1 MKSYI
6 KIFTLSFTL
15 VLFAV
20 LLPKQVKAQQ
30 EDVSF
35 QVFYDQLSPFGQWVD
50 YSNYGY
56 VWIPNVGNDF
66 VPYSTAG
73 HWILTDYGWTW
84 VSDYDWGWAP
94 FHYGRWNFDNMY
106 GWFWVP
112 DNEWG
117 PAWVSWRSA
126 DGYYGWEPL
135 ESGVSLSMSFG
146 RQYDRQ
152 NDHWNFVRNRD
163 IERSNI
169 NQYYANQNDRNRIVV
184 NSTMINQTY
193 VDNNRHTTYV
203 SGPSREDAQR
213 TTGTTLK
220 SVAIQENDRPGQTMV
235 NGQLRIFRPQ
245 ISNSTNRG
253 VKPTPSRIV
262 NIKDVKIPSE
272 RNQINQQQNSNP
284 VNNLDQGRQQNQVNN
299 PRPAVPQN
307 VNTSVPDRNLQQQK
321 TIVPQD
327 NNTSPIVPQ
336 NVNPSIPDRRQQP
349 QRTVNPLI
357 NNPGTTIPQTANPS
371 FPNRRQ
377 QPQRVANPRGNNP
390 RPAFPQ
396 NTNPSSN
403 GRRQQQQNAVNP
415 RNTHNGPKPAAPQ
428 NSNLTTNGR
437 SQQPQGTVNP
447 QSNNRK
453 PVPVQKAKP
462 TSNNRGVQQN
472 AVKPKINKTQR
483 PVQSKL
489 DEEKKNPQ

>member
-1 MKSYI
+1 MKSHI
-6 KIFTLSFTL
+6 KIFTLSLTL
-15 VLFAV
+15 VLCVV
-20 LLPKQVKAQQ
+20 LVSKQVKAQQ

-35 QVFYDQLSPFGQWVD
+35 QVFYDQLSPYGQWVD

-56 VWIPNVGNDF
+56 VWIPDVGNDF

-84 VSDYDWGWAP
+84 VSDYEWGWAP
-94 FHYGRWNFDNMY
+94 FHYGRWNFDDTY

-152 NDHWNFVRNRD
+152 NDHWNFVRNSD
-163 IERSNI
+163 IERSGI
-169 NQYYANQNDRNRIVV
+169 NQYYANQTDRSRIIL

-193 VDNNRHTTYV
+193 VDNNRHTTYI

-213 TTGTTLK
+213 TTGTTFK
-220 SVAIQENDRPGQTMV
+220 SVAIQENSRPGQTVV

-245 ISNSTNRG
+245 INNSSNKG
-253 VKPTPSRIV
+253 VKPTPSRIID
-262 NIKDVKIPSE
+262 IKDVKRPSE

-284 VNNLDQGRQQNQVNN
+284 VNNLNQGRQQNNVIQQVNN

-307 VNTSVPDRNLQQQK
+307 VNPSLPDRNQQPQR
-321 TIVPQD
+321 TVIPQD
-327 NNTSPIVPQ
+327 NNLRPVVPQ
-336 NVNPSIPDRRQQP
+336 TVNPSFPDRRQQP
-349 QRTVNPLI
+349 QRTAY
-357 NNPGTTIPQTANPS
+357 PQ
-371 FPNRRQ
+371 
-377 QPQRVANPRGNNP
+377 GNNP
-390 RPAFPQ
+390 RPAVPQ

-415 RNTHNGPKPAAPQ
+415 RNTYNGPKPAVPQ
-428 NSNLTTNGR
+428 NPNPTNNVR
-437 SQQPQGTVNP
+437 SQQPQRTINP
-447 QSNNRK
+447 QNNNRK
-453 PVPVQKAKP
+453 PVPTQNVKP
-462 TSNNRGVQQN
+462 TIYNKGVQPKSVN
-472 AVKPKINKTQR
+472 KPRQIVHPMPDK
-483 PVQSKL
+483 
-489 DEEKKNPQ
+489 EKKNPQ

>member
-6 KIFTLSFTL
+6 KIFTLSLTL
-15 VLFAV
+15 VLFVV
-20 LLPKQVKAQQ
+20 LFPKQVTAQQ

-35 QVFYDQLSPFGQWVD
+35 QVFYDQLSPYGQWVD

-56 VWIPNVGNDF
+56 VWIPDVGNDF

-94 FHYGRWNFDNMY
+94 FHYGRWNFDNTY

-112 DNEWG
+112 DNVWG
-117 PAWVSWRSA
+117 PAWVSWRNA

-146 RQYDRQ
+146 SQYDRQ

-163 IERSNI
+163 IERSDI
-169 NQYYANQNDRNRIVV
+169 NQYYANQTDRSRIVL

-203 SGPSREDAQR
+203 SGPSREDAQKAI
-213 TTGTTLK
+213 GTTLK
-220 SVAIQENDRPGQTMV
+220 SVVIQENDRPGQTMV

-245 ISNSTNRG
+245 INNSTNRG
-253 VKPTPSRIV
+253 VKPIPSRIV
-262 NIKDVKIPSE
+262 DIKDVKRPSE
-272 RNQINQQQNSNP
+272 RIQINQQQNSNP
-284 VNNLDQGRQQNQVNN
+284 GNNLDQGRQQNNIIPQVNN

-307 VNTSVPDRNLQQQK
+307 VNPSVPDRNQQ
-321 TIVPQD
+321 PQRTVILRD
-327 NNTSPIVPQ
+327 NNIRPVVQQTA
-336 NVNPSIPDRRQQP
+336 NPSIPDRRQQP
-349 QRTVNPLI
+349 QRTVNPQN
-357 NNPGTTIPQTANPS
+357 NNPRTTFPQNANPS

-377 QPQRVANPRGNNP
+377 QLQRTANPQGNNP
-390 RPAFPQ
+390 RPTFRQ

-415 RNTHNGPKPAAPQ
+415 RNTYNGPKPTASQ
-428 NSNLTTNGR
+428 NSNPTTNGR
-437 SQQPQGTVNP
+437 SQQPQRTVNP
-447 QSNNRK
+447 QNNNK
-453 PVPVQKAKP
+453 KTVPAQNGRP
-462 TSNNRGVQQN
+462 TINKKGVQPK
-472 AVKPKINKTQR
+472 AVYKPQQ
-483 PVQSKL
+483 PVHPLPDK
-489 DEEKKNPQ
+489 EKKNPQ

>member
-1 MKSYI
+1 MKSHI
-6 KIFTLSFTL
+6 KIFTLSLTF

-20 LLPKQVKAQQ
+20 LVPKQVKAQQ

-35 QVFYDQLSPFGQWVD
+35 QVFYDQLSPYGQWVD

-56 VWIPNVGNDF
+56 VWIPDVGNDF

-94 FHYGRWNFDNMY
+94 FHYGRWNFDNTY

-152 NDHWNFVRNRD
+152 NDHWNFVRNSD
-163 IERSNI
+163 IERSGI
-169 NQYYANQNDRNRIVV
+169 NQYYANQTDRSRIVL

-213 TTGTTLK
+213 ATGTTLK

-245 ISNSTNRG
+245 INNSSNKG

-262 NIKDVKIPSE
+262 DIKDVKRPSE
-272 RNQINQQQNSNP
+272 RNQSNQQQNSNP
-284 VNNLDQGRQQNQVNN
+284 VNTLNQGRQQNNVIPQVNNPRSAVPQNVNPSVLDRNQQPQRTAYPLGNNPRPAIPQNSYPSFPNGRQQPQRTVNPQGNN

-307 VNTSVPDRNLQQQK
+307 
-321 TIVPQD
+321 
-327 NNTSPIVPQ
+327 
-336 NVNPSIPDRRQQP
+336 
-349 QRTVNPLI
+349 
-357 NNPGTTIPQTANPS
+357 
-371 FPNRRQ
+371 
-377 QPQRVANPRGNNP
+377 
-390 RPAFPQ
+390 
-396 NTNPSSN
+396 TNPSSN
-403 GRRQQQQNAVNP
+403 VRRQQQQNAVNP
-415 RNTHNGPKPAAPQ
+415 RNTHNGPKPAVPQ
-428 NSNLTTNGR
+428 NPNSTNNVR
-437 SQQPQGTVNP
+437 SQQPQRTTNP
-447 QSNNRK
+447 QNNNRK
-453 PVPVQKAKP
+453 PVPAQNAKP
-462 TSNNRGVQQN
+462 TVYNKGVQPK
-472 AVKPKINKTQR
+472 AVYKPQQL
-483 PVQSKL
+483 VQPMP
-489 DEEKKNPQ
+489 DMEKKNPQ